1 MILYSIVIQKQGSVA
16 MPNNKKPKF
25 YQIPIDSIPINIAI
39 YQKVDDDFIFVDFNK
54 AAQKIENSNK
64 KDLIG
69 KQITEVFPDVKKLG
83 LFKVFHRVHESG
95 KQENFEIMLYEDEHI
110 SSWRKND
117 IIKLP
122 NGNIM
127 AIYEDITKE
136 KQLEEKIHQV
146 NDFIDNSQT
155 IVFFWK
161 AQKNWPI
168 EYVSNNISIFGYTK
182 EALQNGNV
190 KYADII
196 HPDDYERI
204 CREIEEHT
212 KNHNEQF
219 TQTYR
224 ILTADRAVR
233 WVEDRTNIKRDTK
246 GKPTHYL
253 GSIVDITKAKNI
265 ELKLKQSEEK
275 FRTISENSLIGIF
288 IYTDHII
295 YVNQALVDMSGF
307 SAQELCKMQIWDL
320 VVEPMQEKVK
330 QMVMR
335 RLKGEKFPH
344 QYSDLQF
351 VGKHNV
357 IKDVRVTTETIKYNG
372 GYAGLGTLTDV
383 TDLKETKAQLKL
395 LAQAMEQTDEL
406 VRITDKDGVITYVND
421 AFVAH
426 SGYKHIELLGHQSN
440 ILKSGQ
446 HDNTFYKNL
455 WEAILAGKSYSNV
468 LANKKKDKQI
478 YYEELTITPMF
489 DSNHII
495 QNFVATGKDI
505 TQRIKMEKRLEQ
517 CATTD
522 ELTKISNRYKGNELL
537 DMEID
542 RVHRYESSFAVLMLD
557 IDYFKKINDTYGHD
571 KGDEVLQQLSKVISL
586 HIRKSDAFI
595 RWGGEEFLI
604 LTVHMNKSQAI
615 NFAKKLKIAVSSYTF
630 DVEMNITVS
639 IGVSLCKAKE
649 TKKSLLKRV
658 DKALYKAKDAGRNK
672 VVFL

>member
-1 MILYSIVIQKQGSVA
+1 
-16 MPNNKKPKF
+16 MPNSKKSKF
-25 YQIPIDSIPINIAI
+25 YQIPIDSIPINIAV
-39 YQKVDDDFIFVDFNK
+39 YQRVDDDFIFVDFNK
-54 AAQKIENSNK
+54 TAQSTENINK
-64 KDLIG
+64 KELIG
-69 KQITEVFPDVKKLG
+69 KRITEVFPDAKKLG
-83 LFKVFHRVHESG
+83 LFKVLHRVHDSG
-95 KQENFEIMLYEDEHI
+95 KQEGFELKLYEDEHI
-110 SSWRKND
+110 SSWRKNN

-122 NGNIM
+122 NDNIM
-127 AIYEDITKE
+127 VMYEDITKE
-136 KQLEEKIHQV
+136 KRLQERLHQV
-146 NDFIDNSQT
+146 NDFIDSSQT
-155 IVFFWK
+155 VIFFWK
-161 AQKNWPI
+161 AQKNWPV
-168 EYVSNNISIFGYTK
+168 EYVSNNIGIFGYTK
-182 EALQNGNV
+182 EALQSGKIN
-190 KYADII
+190 YADII
-196 HPDDYERI
+196 HPDDYKRVYQEV
-204 CREIEEHT
+204 EEYT
-212 KNHNEQF
+212 KNHIEQF
-219 TQTYR
+219 TQIYR
-224 ILTADRAVR
+224 ILTADKTIR
-233 WVEDRTNIKRDTK
+233 WVEDRTNIKRDAK

-253 GSIVDITKAKNI
+253 GSIVDITEAKNI

-275 FRTISENSLIGIF
+275 FRTIFENSLIGIF

-307 SAQELCKMQIWDL
+307 SAQELCKMRIWDL
-320 VVEPMQEKVK
+320 VVESMQEMVK
-330 QMVMR
+330 QMAMR
-335 RLKGEKFPH
+335 RLEGEKFPH
-344 QYSDLQF
+344 QYNDIQF
-351 VGKHNV
+351 VDKHNV
-357 IKDVRVTTETIKYNG
+357 VKDVRVTTETIKYNG

-383 TDLKETKAQLKL
+383 TDIKETKAKLKL

-406 VRITDKDGVITYVND
+406 VRITNKDGVITYVND

-446 HDNTFYKNL
+446 HDDSFYKNL
-455 WEAILAGKSYSNV
+455 WETILAGKSYSNV
-468 LANKKKDKQI
+468 LANKKKDNQI

-489 DSNHII
+489 DNNHII

-557 IDYFKKINDTYGHD
+557 IDYFKKVNDTYGHD

-604 LTVHMNKSQAI
+604 LTVHMNKSQVI

-630 DVEMNITVS
+630 DVKMNITVS
-639 IGVSLCKAKE
+639 IGVSLCRTKE

-672 VVFL
+672 VIFL